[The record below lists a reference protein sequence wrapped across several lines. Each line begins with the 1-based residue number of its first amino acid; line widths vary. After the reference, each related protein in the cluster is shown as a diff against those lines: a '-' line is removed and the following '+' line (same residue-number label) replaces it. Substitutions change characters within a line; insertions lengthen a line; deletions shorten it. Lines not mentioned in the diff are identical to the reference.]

1 MHRTAPA
8 ESLSPST
15 RSFASGKFR
24 KIHRAILAL
33 QRPDGH
39 IQLQFPAEDAIDLKT
54 PRPTEVDN
62 GSSDS
67 RQGSISKTPRGKDD
81 DAEPLV
87 SVPPLMNI
95 CILIVGTRGD
105 VQPFLAI
112 AQRLQKD
119 GHRVAS
125 IYRDFVMGH
134 GVEFYPLGGDP
145 KELAAYM
152 VKTGGHLIPTKIE
165 TLTKDVPR
173 NREMINEI

>member
-1 MHRTAPA
+1 
-8 ESLSPST
+8 
-15 RSFASGKFR
+15 
-24 KIHRAILAL
+24 
-33 QRPDGH
+33 
-39 IQLQFPAEDAIDLKT
+39 
-54 PRPTEVDN
+54 
-62 GSSDS
+62 
-67 RQGSISKTPRGKDD
+67 
-81 DAEPLV
+81 
-87 SVPPLMNI
+87 MNI

-119 GHRVAS
+119 GHRVRLATHAV
-125 IYRDFVMGH
+125 YRDFVMGH